1 MGLRVNMDNKVN
13 RIDETWQYI
22 RREFVYLLGREIR
35 DEEII
40 AVVVVVSAMKKYISD
55 TSA

>member
-1 MGLRVNMDNKVN
+1 MNNKVD

-35 DEEII
+35 DDEII